1 MPLHEYRRKRSA
13 ERTPEP
19 VPAWDVPDT
28 PADHTGDDQDGR
40 GDTFVIQEHHARALH
55 WDVRLERDGVLVS
68 WAVPKG
74 LPLDPATNHLA
85 KQTED
90 HPLPY
95 ATFAGEIPKGEY
107 GGGTV
112 KIWDAGSYELQTW
125 TDREVK
131 VVLHGNRVEGRYV
144 FFRTRG
150 QDWMV
155 HRMDGPPPGWQ
166 PLPSRLSPMLACTGP
181 VPPGPGWAFE
191 FKWDGVRALG
201 FVEGGRLRLLSRND
215 RDVTAAYP
223 ELRSAAE
230 WLGSTQVVLD
240 GEIVALDPTT
250 GRPDFGLLQRR
261 MHVDRPGLAA
271 RLARQVPAQWFV
283 FDVLHL
289 DGRPLLDEP
298 YATRREVLESLDLPF
313 AVPPS
318 LREDGAAVLQASRAQ
333 GLEGIVAKRL
343 RSPYR
348 PGQRSDDWVKVKVV
362 HRQEVVIGGW
372 EPGEDGRTGS
382 IGALLL
388 GTYDDAG
395 GLRYAG
401 QVGTGFTQQ
410 TLHDLARLLAPLRRE
425 TSPFADEVPRP
436 AARLAV
442 WVQPELVAE
451 VEYGSWTRDGRLRH
465 PAYKGLRADCD
476 PRTVRREQFR
486 REQ

>member
-1 MPLHEYRRKRSA
+1 MPLHEYRRKRDA
-13 ERTPEP
+13 GRTSEP
-19 VPAWDVPDT
+19 VPDWEVPDA

-90 HPLPY
+90 HPMPY
-95 ATFAGEIPKGEY
+95 ATFEGEIPKGEY

-112 KIWDAGSYELQTW
+112 TIWAAGTYELQTW

-131 VVLHGNRVEGRYV
+131 VVLHGDRVDGRYV

-166 PLPSRLSPMLACTGP
+166 PPPSRLAPMLAYAGP
-181 VPPGPGWAFE
+181 VPRGPGWAFE

-201 FVEGGRLRLLSRND
+201 YVEGGRLQLLSRND
-215 RDVTAAYP
+215 RDITGAYP

-230 WLGSTQVVLD
+230 RLGSTQLVLD
-240 GEIVALDPTT
+240 GEIVALDPVT

-261 MHVDRPGLAA
+261 MHVDRPAQA
-271 RLARQVPAQWFV
+271 TRLARQVPTQWFV
-283 FDVLHL
+283 FDVLYV
-289 DGRPLLDEP
+289 DGRPLLDLP
-298 YATRREVLESLDLPF
+298 YGKRREVLETLDLPF
-313 AVPPS
+313 PVPPS
-318 LREDGAAVLQASRAQ
+318 LREDGATVLKASRAQ

-348 PGQRSDDWVKVKVV
+348 PGQRSDDWVKVKIV
-362 HRQEVVIGGW
+362 HRQEVVVGGW
-372 EPGEDGRTGS
+372 EQGAEGRATS

-388 GTYDDAG
+388 GTYDEAG

-401 QVGTGFTQQ
+401 QVGTGFTQH
-410 TLHDLARLLAPLRRE
+410 TLGDLTRRLAPLRRA
-425 TSPFADEVPRP
+425 TSPFADEVPRLAAQHAIWVEP
-436 AARLAV
+436 A
-442 WVQPELVAE
+442 LVAE
-451 VEYGSWTRDGRLRH
+451 VEFGSWTRDGRLRH
-465 PAYKGLRADCD
+465 PSFKGLRDDCD
-476 PRTVRREQFR
+476 PRSVRREL
-486 REQ
+486 

>member
-1 MPLHEYRRKRSA
+1 MPLHEYRRKRAA

-19 VPAWDVPDT
+19 VPEWDVPDT
-28 PADHTGDDQDGR
+28 PADHTGNDQDGR

-95 ATFAGEIPKGEY
+95 ATFEGEIPKGEY

-112 KIWDAGSYELQTW
+112 EIWDAGTYELQTW
-125 TDREVK
+125 TEREVK
-131 VVLHGNRVEGRYV
+131 VVLHGKRVQGRYV

-166 PLPSRLSPMLACTGP
+166 PLPSRLGPMLAHTGP
-181 VPPGPGWAFE
+181 VPRGPGWAFE

-240 GEIVALDPTT
+240 GEIVALEPTT
-250 GRPDFGLLQRR
+250 GRPDFGRLQRR
-261 MHVDRPGLAA
+261 MHVDRPAQAA
-271 RLARQVPAQWFV
+271 RLAREVPAQWFV

-289 DGRPLLDEP
+289 DGRSLLDEP
-298 YATRREVLESLDLPF
+298 YARRREVLESLDLPF

-318 LREDGAAVLQASRAQ
+318 LREDGDTVLRASRAQ
-333 GLEGIVAKRL
+333 GLEGVVAKRL

-348 PGQRSDDWVKVKVV
+348 PGQRSEDWVKVKVV
-362 HRQEVVIGGW
+362 RRQELVIGGW
-372 EPGEDGRTGS
+372 EPGEDGRAGS

-388 GTYDDAG
+388 GTYDHAG
-395 GLRYAG
+395 ELRYAG
-401 QVGTGFTQQ
+401 QVGTGFTQ
-410 TLHDLARLLAPLRRE
+410 LMLGELARQLAPLRRA
-425 TSPFADEVPRP
+425 TSPFADEVPRS
-436 AARLAV
+436 AAQHAV
-442 WVQPELVAE
+442 WVEPELVAE
-451 VEYGSWTRDGRLRH
+451 VEFGSWTRDGRLRH
-465 PAYKGLRADCD
+465 PSFKGLRDDCD
-476 PRTVRREQFR
+476 PRAVRREQ
-486 REQ
+486 